1 MLKNTANFMLFVL
14 LGAVLFVTSCKK
26 DPFSEKDALQAQ
38 KELLAQKFGY
48 DLAIANVSLQIQR
61 AGDSARIAIQNLV
74 NSGATAL
81 ERERLASALALKL
94 ADYNH
99 LLNELRAKDSLN
111 RIQAYVESIGGV
123 RSYQI
128 RVVDFSTK
136 APINGATVKVL
147 PWGASAFASVKTNS
161 DGIAIMNNVIIDP
174 QAIFYANDE
183 NTGVTSATTM
193 VRREALSGLVA
204 GTGNPTIEVYRFST
218 ATGTNTISG
227 SLRHTADLT
236 TGALGNAGAGR
247 TVTATYTLSTTGGA
261 TGPNGG
267 IPAFEVKWERTAVTG
282 TTGAYSIAVPKLNST
297 WVISIPSTTSYS
309 ALQKMYVN
317 YADGENPLTT
327 VPRLDSATLTFSLG
341 GSSNS
346 PFVSGYYFKL
356 KADSMSGSPVYLTDK
371 ALRPDNYYWST
382 TNVTTGAVTNSP
394 NILTG
399 VSSNFMT
406 GLIGSLSLDVR
417 AADGTT
423 VDTLAKH
430 FSYSVAN
437 MNINNGWGN
446 QFYQYPIRLDSTT
459 TPGTVFA
466 IQDTIPV
473 EFVNLTSNGLMSQTP
488 ELVAIISNTGKL
500 LTIETKRTTSVST
513 NPARLVNSGF
523 GGRFSVNA
531 YEVAYNALRSAEYYP
546 TSWISGIWKPSTA
559 TGASIFDR
567 HTTGGVVPHL
577 ANYRN
582 GTASGT
588 NTISVATTATATSA
602 YTGRNFT
609 FAPSSYPVK

>member
-81 ERERLASALALKL
+81 ERERLASQLALKL

-99 LLNELRAKDSLN
+99 LLNELRAKDSLS
-111 RIQAYVESIGGV
+111 RIQSYVESIGGV

-128 RVVDFSTK
+128 RVIDFNTK
-136 APINGATVKVL
+136 APINGATVRVL

-174 QAIFYANDE
+174 NAIFYANDE

-193 VRREALSGLVA
+193 VRRQDLSGVTA
-204 GTGNPTIEVYRFST
+204 GTGNPTMEVYRFN
-218 ATGTNTISG
+218 AGTGTNTISG
-227 SLRHTADLT
+227 SLLHTADLT
-236 TGALGNAGAGR
+236 TGAGGNAGAGR
-247 TVTATYTLSTTGGA
+247 TVTATYTLNTAGSTG
-261 TGPNGG
+261 GPNGSISG
-267 IPAFEVKWERTAVTG
+267 PLVQWTLTTVTG
-282 TTGAYSIAVPKLNST
+282 ANGNYSFAVPKLNST
-297 WVISIPSTTSYS
+297 WVIAIASSSYS
-309 ALQKMYVN
+309 AMQKMYVN
-317 YADGENPLTT
+317 YFDGENPLTT
-327 VPRLDSATLTFSLG
+327 VPRIDSGTFTFSVG

-356 KADSMSGSPVYLTDK
+356 KADSLSGSPVYLTDK
-371 ALRPDNYYWST
+371 ALRPDGYNWSSISS
-382 TNVTTGAVTNSP
+382 TGVVTNGP
-394 NILTG
+394 ILPG

-406 GLIGSLSLDVR
+406 GLVGALSLDVR

-423 VDTLAKH
+423 VDTLKNH
-430 FSYSVAN
+430 FSYNVSN
-437 MNINNGWGN
+437 MNINNGWGD
-446 QFYQYPIRLDSTT
+446 QFYNYPIRLDSTT
-459 TPGTVFA
+459 TPGTIVA
-466 IQDTIPV
+466 VQDTIPV
-473 EFVNLTSNGLMSQTP
+473 EFVNLTTNGLMSQAP
-488 ELVAIISNTGKL
+488 EFVAIISTTGKL
-500 LTIETKRTTSVST
+500 LRIETKRATSTST
-513 NPARLVNSGF
+513 VNSGF
-523 GGRFSVNA
+523 GGRFAVNA
-531 YEVAYNALRSAEYYP
+531 YQVAYNSLRSADYYS
-546 TSWISGIWKPSTA
+546 TTWISGILKPSTA
-559 TGASIFDR
+559 TGASVFDR
-567 HTTGGVVPHL
+567 HSTAGVVPHF

-582 GTASGT
+582 STPTGATSQSVSTSAT
-588 NTISVATTATATSA
+588 NTSSIA
-602 YTGRNFT
+602 YTGKHFR

>member
-99 LLNELRAKDSLN
+99 LLNELRSKDSLN

-227 SLRHTADLT
+227 SLLHTADLT
-236 TGALGNAGAGR
+236 TGAGGNAGAGR
-247 TVTATYTLSTTGGA
+247 TVTATYILSTTGGT
-261 TGPNGG
+261 TGPNGAVTG
-267 IPAFEVKWERTAVTG
+267 QEIRWERTGVTG

-297 WVISIPSTTSYS
+297 WTVSIPSTTSYS
-309 ALQKMYVN
+309 AVQKMYVN
-317 YADGENPLTT
+317 YFDGENPLTS
-327 VPRLDSATLTFSLG
+327 VPRIDSGTFTFSLA
-341 GSSNS
+341 GSSAF
-346 PFVSGYYFKL
+346 PHVSGYYFRL
-356 KADSMSGSPVYLTDK
+356 KADSLSGSPVILTDR
-371 ALRPDNYYWST
+371 ALRPALPAYVGGPT
-382 TNVTTGAVTNSP
+382 VQAE
-394 NILTG
+394 

-406 GLIGSLSLDVR
+406 NLIGALSLDVR
-417 AADGTT
+417 AADGKS
-423 VDTLAKH
+423 VDTLRSH
-430 FSYSVAN
+430 FAYNVSN
-437 MNINNGWGN
+437 MIINNGWGN
-446 QFYQYPIRLDSTT
+446 QFYNYAIRLDSTT
-459 TPGTVFA
+459 TPGTVVA
-466 IQDTIPV
+466 VQDTIPV
-473 EFVNLTSNGLMSQTP
+473 EFVNLTSNGLMSEAP
-488 ELVAIISNTGKL
+488 ELVAIIGTNGKL
-500 LTIETKRTTSVST
+500 LRIETKRATSTST
-513 NPARLVNSGF
+513 VNIGF
-523 GGRFSVNA
+523 GGRFAVNA
-531 YEVAYNALRSAEYYP
+531 YALGYDMRYSDRYFSTTWITGMIRPVSA
-546 TSWISGIWKPSTA
+546 T
-559 TGASIFDR
+559 TGFAIAGDPVF
-567 HTTGGVVPHL
+567 TTGGVVPQF
-577 ANYRN
+577 ANRAN
-582 GTASGT
+582 
-588 NTISVATTATATSA
+588 NTPTGSSITVNTTATATSA
-602 YTGRNFT
+602 YTSRHFR

>member
-81 ERERLASALALKL
+81 EKEKLASLLALKL

-99 LLNELRAKDSLN
+99 LLNELRAKDSLS
-111 RIQAYVESIGGV
+111 RIQSYVESIGGV
-123 RSYQI
+123 KSYQI
-128 RVVDFSTK
+128 RVIDFNTK
-136 APINGATVKVL
+136 APINGATVRVL
-147 PWGASAFASVKTNS
+147 PWGASTFASVKTNS
-161 DGIAIMNNVIIDP
+161 DGIAIMTNVIIDP

-193 VRREALSGLVA
+193 VKRDAIS
-204 GTGNPTIEVYRFST
+204 NSTIEVYRFNA

-227 SLRHTADLT
+227 SLRHIADLT

-247 TVTATYTLSTTGGA
+247 TVTATYTLSATGGS

-267 IPAFEVKWERTAVTG
+267 IPALEVKWERTAVTG
-282 TTGAYSIAVPKLNST
+282 TTGAYSIAVPKLNAT
-297 WVISIPSTTSYS
+297 WVITTSTTSYS
-309 ALQKMYVN
+309 AMQKMYVN
-317 YADGENPLTT
+317 YADGENPLTA
-327 VPRLDSATLTFSLG
+327 VPRLDSASLTFSLV

-371 ALRPDNYYWST
+371 ALRPDGYNWSST
-382 TNVTTGAVTNSP
+382 SSTGVVTNGA
-394 NILTG
+394 ILPG
-399 VSSNFMT
+399 VSHNFMT
-406 GLIGSLSLDVR
+406 GLIGALSLDVR
-417 AADGTT
+417 AADGTK
-423 VDTLAKH
+423 VDTLKNH
-430 FSYSVAN
+430 FSYNVSN

-446 QFYQYPIRLDSTT
+446 QFYNYPVRLDSTT
-459 TPGTVFA
+459 TPGTIVA
-466 IQDTIPV
+466 VQDTIPV

-488 ELVAIISNTGKL
+488 ELVAIISTTGKL
-500 LTIETKRTTSVST
+500 LKIETKRATSTSAI
-513 NPARLVNSGF
+513 NIGF

-531 YEVAYNALRSAEYYP
+531 YEVAYNALRGPDYYALTLTHAP
-546 TSWISGIWKPSTA
+546 TWVSGIIKPSTA

-567 HTTGGVVPHL
+567 HTTAGVVPHL

-582 GTASGT
+582 STPNGSASRSVTTSAT
-588 NTISVATTATATSA
+588 NTSASA
-602 YTGRNFT
+602 YTSQNFT
-609 FAPSSYPVK
+609 FAPTSYPVR